1 MLVHPPLS
9 TRRVLQHLADLW
21 GYDIVLREVEVEAD
35 GEAVRQQYAISPRQ
49 AFL

>member
-1 MLVHPPLS
+1 LVHPPLS

-21 GYDIVLREVEVEAD
+21 GYDIVLREVEAD
-35 GEAVRQQYAISPRQ
+35 GEAVRQQYAVGPRQ

>member
-21 GYDIVLREVEVEAD
+21 GYDVTLKEIDASTGALLKERAMP
-35 GEAVRQQYAISPRQ
+35 ARPL
-49 AFL
+49 FF

>member
-1 MLVHPPLS
+1 VLVHPPLS

-21 GYDIVLREVEVEAD
+21 GYDLVLREVEAD
-35 GEAVRQQYAISPRQ
+35 GEAVRQQYAVSPRQ